1 MDIIE
6 KIRNMVLRFLRID
19 HLSEDPTD
27 DRLTFINNPKD
38 VIKQDISEARVW
50 FVGDSNELLNYY
62 TQKQAVGNYNEPI
75 YNRNRVNYFW
85 GLSSQEANIKRVHS
99 GLATAI
105 VDTLVNITDFPQI
118 TAMANGKEL
127 DLERIFKETQFKSV
141 IMQSQM
147 PWMLAEGYGA
157 LKFDIDRSVSKMPIV
172 EYYEGKDVEFI
183 SKRGRV
189 IGVIFKDYYKY
200 KGNDYVLLDTR
211 RLDETCSSCVE
222 YELFKLS
229 PNGDVDQ
236 CELDEVPEL
245 GKLKDLKIPG
255 YGKLLAVP
263 CKFLSHPN
271 DKSYGKPLLYGRYDL
286 LDDLDQSL
294 SQRSVTSR
302 ESTPVEYIPS
312 DLLERN
318 KEGQPILPKRYNRTY
333 VAKDGIPNGDGA
345 MDGQIQTTQPNLN
358 FDQYTQEQK
367 AIVDQILIGILSPAS
382 MGIDIA
388 KKDNGEAQREKEK
401 ATLMTRN
408 NIINCETQIL
418 TQAVNII
425 LALTA
430 YMESGNLP
438 LADFDVSVKYG
449 EFANPSFE
457 NVSKTLLP
465 LWQAGAISD
474 EMYID
479 KLYGD
484 SLSQAEKQKELE
496 ALKAKRSEDTL
507 KMGDFDESGMGS
519 DLAQQAN
526 LVGQGKASQ

>member
-6 KIRNMVLRFLRID
+6 KIRRMVLRFLRID
-19 HLSEDPTD
+19 HLSESPTD
-27 DRLTFINNPKD
+27 DRLTFINDPND
-38 VIKQDISEARVW
+38 IIKQDVSEARVW

-62 TQKQAVGNYNEPI
+62 TEKQTAGNYGEPI
-75 YNRNRVNYFW
+75 YNRNRANYFW
-85 GLSSQEANIKRVHS
+85 GISSQEANIKRVHS
-99 GLATAI
+99 GVATAI

-118 TAMANGKEL
+118 TARANGKEL
-127 DLERIFKETQFKSV
+127 DLQGIFDETGFKDAV
-141 IMQSQM
+141 MQKQM

-157 LKFDIDRSVSKMPIV
+157 LKFDIDASVSDFPIV
-172 EYYEGKDVEFI
+172 EYYEAKDIEFI

-189 IGVIFKDYYKY
+189 VGVIFKDYYKHNG
-200 KGNDYVLLDTR
+200 KNYVLLDTR
-211 RLDETCSSCVE
+211 RLDETGSSCVE
-222 YELFKLS
+222 YELFRLS
-229 PNGDVDQ
+229 QNGDVDQ

-245 GKLKDLKIPG
+245 GKLKDLRIPN
-255 YGKLLAVP
+255 YKRLLAVP

-271 DKSYGKPLLYGRYDL
+271 DKNYGKPLLYGRYDL

-294 SQRSVTSR
+294 SQRSMTSR

-318 KEGQPILPKRYNRTY
+318 KRGEPILPKRYNRTY
-333 VAKDGIPNGDGA
+333 VAKDCIPNGDGIS
-345 MDGQIQTTQPNLN
+345 DGQIQTTQPNLN
-358 FDQYTQEQK
+358 FDQYTNEQK

-408 NIINCETQIL
+408 NVINCETQIIKR
-418 TQAVNII
+418 AVNVL

-430 YMESGNLP
+430 YMKSGHLP
-438 LADFDVSVKYG
+438 LGDFDVSVKYG

-457 NVSKTLLP
+457 NISKTLLP

-474 EMYID
+474 EMYVD

-484 SLSQAEKQKELE
+484 GLSEAEKRKELE
-496 ALKAKRSEDTL
+496 ALKAKRSEDAL
-507 KMGDFDESGMGS
+507 KMGDFDESGLGS
-519 DLAQQAN
+519 DLAQQAS
-526 LVGQGKASQ
+526 LAGQGEESQ

>member
-6 KIRNMVLRFLRID
+6 RIRRMVLRFLRID

-27 DRLTFINNPKD
+27 ERLTFINDPKD
-38 VIKQDISEARVW
+38 IIKQDISEARVW

-62 TQKQAVGNYNEPI
+62 TQKQASGNYNEPI
-75 YNRNRVNYFW
+75 YNRNRTNYFW
-85 GLSSQEANIKRVHS
+85 GISSQEAQIKRVHS
-99 GLATAI
+99 GVATAI

-118 TAMANGKEL
+118 TASVNGMEL
-127 DLERIFKETQFKSV
+127 DLQGIFDETNFKGV

-157 LKFDIDRSVSKMPIV
+157 LKFDIDASVSPMPIV

-183 SKRGRV
+183 TKHGRI
-189 IGVIFKDYYKY
+189 IGVVFKDYYESNGK
-200 KGNDYVLLDTR
+200 NYVLLDTR
-211 RLDETCSSCVE
+211 RLDDTGSSCVE
-222 YELFKLS
+222 YELFRLRE
-229 PNGDVDQ
+229 NGEVDE

-245 GKLKDLKIPG
+245 AKLKDIKIPN
-255 YGKLLAVP
+255 YHRLLAVP

-271 DKSYGKPLLYGRYDL
+271 DKNYGKPLLYGRYDL

-294 SQRSVTSR
+294 SQRSMTSR
-302 ESTPVEYIPS
+302 DSTPVEYIPS

-318 KEGQPILPKRYNRTY
+318 KNGEPILPKRYNRTY
-333 VAKDGIPNGDGA
+333 VAKDCVPNGDGISN
-345 MDGQIQTTQPNLN
+345 GQIQTTQPNLN
-358 FDQYTQEQK
+358 FDQYTNEQK
-367 AIVDQILIGILSPAS
+367 SIVDQILIGILSPAS

-408 NIINCETQIL
+408 NIINCETQIIK
-418 TQAVNII
+418 QAVSVLI
-425 LALTA
+425 ALTA
-430 YMESGNLP
+430 YMRSGSIP
-438 LADFDVSVKYG
+438 LGDFDVSVKYG

-474 EMYID
+474 EMYIER
-479 KLYGD
+479 LYGD
-484 SLSQAEKQKELE
+484 SLGEEEKKKELE
-496 ALKAKRSEDTL
+496 ALRARRDEDNL
-507 KMGDFDESGMGS
+507 KFGDFDESGLGKKAS
-519 DLAQQAN
+519 
-526 LVGQGKASQ
+526 LVGQGKEGE

>member
-1 MDIIE
+1 
-6 KIRNMVLRFLRID
+6 
-19 HLSEDPTD
+19 
-27 DRLTFINNPKD
+27 
-38 VIKQDISEARVW
+38 
-50 FVGDSNELLNYY
+50 
-62 TQKQAVGNYNEPI
+62 
-75 YNRNRVNYFW
+75 
-85 GLSSQEANIKRVHS
+85 
-99 GLATAI
+99 
-105 VDTLVNITDFPQI
+105 
-118 TAMANGKEL
+118 
-127 DLERIFKETQFKSV
+127 
-141 IMQSQM
+141 
-147 PWMLAEGYGA
+147 
-157 LKFDIDRSVSKMPIV
+157 MPIV

-211 RLDETCSSCVE
+211 RLDETGSSCVE

-457 NVSKTLLP
+457 NISKTLLP
-465 LWQAGAISD
+465 LWQSGAISD
-474 EMYID
+474 EMYVD

-484 SLSQAEKQKELE
+484 SLSEAEKQKELE